1 MTDSTI
7 KGGHMKQNYQ
17 IELQV
22 NGIGDVIQLNSRTT
36 LYNAHRAFD
45 ALRVFLH
52 GSAMFGA
59 VDLYV
64 KSKDT
69 RYKLNGAKIKGVDI
83 GL

>member
-1 MTDSTI
+1 
-7 KGGHMKQNYQ
+7 MKQTYE
-17 IELQV
+17 IELKV
-22 NGIGDVIQLNSRTT
+22 NGIGDVIRLQSRST
-36 LYNAHRAFD
+36 LYNANKAFD

-69 RYKLNGAKIKGVDI
+69 RYKLNGVNIKG
-83 GL
+83 

>member
-1 MTDSTI
+1 
-7 KGGHMKQNYQ
+7 MKQNYQ
-17 IELQV
+17 IELKV
-22 NGIGDVIQLNSRTT
+22 NGIGDVIQLQSRST
-36 LYNAHRAFD
+36 LYNANRAFD

-52 GSAMFGA
+52 GSVMFGS

-69 RYKLNGAKIKGVDI
+69 RYKLNGVKIKGEDI

>member
-1 MTDSTI
+1 
-7 KGGHMKQNYQ
+7 MKQDYE
-17 IELQV
+17 IELKV
-22 NGIGDVIQLNSRTT
+22 NGIGDVIQFQSRST
-36 LYNAHRAFD
+36 LYNANRAFD

-64 KSKDT
+64 KAKDT
-69 RYKLNGAKIKGVDI
+69 RYKLNGAKIKGVDL